1 MIKCSC
7 RFRFQSETGGVQRAF
22 SVSIETGCQ
31 FESQLKPKNS
41 TLSGEDRFTLKRWL
55 PVLNIIVG
63 NLFTARTNGL
73 NREFI

>member
-1 MIKCSC
+1 
-7 RFRFQSETGGVQRAF
+7 
-22 SVSIETGCQ
+22 
-31 FESQLKPKNS
+31 LKPKNL
-41 TLSGEDRFTLKRWL
+41 TRSGEDRFTLKRWL